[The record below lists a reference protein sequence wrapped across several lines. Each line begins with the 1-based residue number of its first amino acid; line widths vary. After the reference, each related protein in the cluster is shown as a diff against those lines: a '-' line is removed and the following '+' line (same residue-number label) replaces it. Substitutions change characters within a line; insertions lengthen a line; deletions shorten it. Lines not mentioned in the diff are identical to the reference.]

1 MYLTKKIIISMMLI
15 LTSAA
20 FSSDPPALQQSLE
33 KTTYFSIGM
42 NGFIGYQSEGEKLY
56 TYILTLDNPE
66 EIFKNIIKNRK
77 STKESKIYAA
87 CGLYYL
93 NVENIESLF
102 NENDKQEYVS
112 VLRGDIL
119 TKIKLNDILNSVI
132 INGCNTKLISEHK

>member
-1 MYLTKKIIISMMLI
+1 
-15 LTSAA
+15 
-20 FSSDPPALQQSLE
+20 
-33 KTTYFSIGM
+33 
-42 NGFIGYQSEGEKLY
+42 
-56 TYILTLDNPE
+56 
-66 EIFKNIIKNRK
+66 
-77 STKESKIYAA
+77 AA

-93 NVENIESLF
+93 NEENIESLF

>member
-1 MYLTKKIIISMMLI
+1 MYLTKKIIISMMFI
-15 LTSAA
+15 LPSAA
-20 FSSDPPALQQSLE
+20 FSSDPPPLQQSLE

-56 TYILTLDNPE
+56 THILTLDNPE

-93 NVENIESLF
+93 NEENIESLF
-102 NENDKQEYVS
+102 NEM
-112 VLRGDIL
+112 
-119 TKIKLNDILNSVI
+119 
-132 INGCNTKLISEHK
+132 INKNMCLS